1 MTKKASR
8 KIGSIK
14 RHIRGVVDELVSNS
28 LNAGARSVSVG
39 INNQPEYFEIIIEDD
54 GNGMNPQLTKEA
66 ENLLRQP
73 RREELEEYYGDLAG
87 VSGFG
92 SGLTI
97 VGLLVDEAEVQSAL
111 GRGTKIRVR
120 RWHDLQ

>member
-28 LNAGARSVSVG
+28 LNAGARAVSVG

-54 GNGMNPQLTKEA
+54 GSGMNPRLTKEV

-97 VGLLVDEAEVQSAL
+97 VGLLVDEAEVQSTL